1 MYQVYLIDDEP
12 WVLIGLERL
21 ISWEEYGFCVVGKS
35 TSSKEAWSQITQLK
49 PDVVVTDIRMPGLN
63 GLDLLGKIREENLNT
78 KVVLVSGFA
87 EFEYARI
94 AIRDGAFEYLV
105 KPVSKDQLSD
115 CMKRLSKELTALR
128 AETDTLAVSE
138 TIDMISKYKNAS
150 SAWAFLCDMHK
161 TKINKRRF
169 YMASLYRFEDDQKLI
184 CAQNISE
191 TVFDASIVPIAKNEL
206 FAVIGSDFCELPQY
220 HAKRI
225 LDYIKKICDTSST
238 LIFCGCSQIY
248 EEEIQVY
255 KMFGRAKN
263 ACDSAQFVT
272 ESIETLEHL
281 VTSGKILLDELW
293 RYFVQMNRVYA
304 KSQNGKYIDEREC
317 ESAEEL
323 LVEYKNA
330 RVFFE
335 MLKNKLVFNEAARLM
350 EQIREY
356 IDCHYMENLTAAA
369 LGNEIGISQGYLS
382 QLIKK
387 ETGKTYSEL
396 IQQKKL
402 EKAKELLQYSEKT
415 VGEIAQ
421 ETGYSDYYYFTKT
434 FKRLTKMTPSEY
446 RKKYEL

>member
-1 MYQVYLIDDEP
+1 MQVLF
-12 WVLIGLERL
+12 RL
-21 ISWEEYGFCVVGKS
+21 
-35 TSSKEAWSQITQLK
+35 Q
-49 PDVVVTDIRMPGLN
+49 
-63 GLDLLGKIREENLNT
+63 
-78 KVVLVSGFA
+78 
-87 EFEYARI
+87 
-94 AIRDGAFEYLV
+94 
-105 KPVSKDQLSD
+105 
-115 CMKRLSKELTALR
+115 
-128 AETDTLAVSE
+128 
-138 TIDMISKYKNAS
+138 
-150 SAWAFLCDMHK
+150 
-161 TKINKRRF
+161 
-169 YMASLYRFEDDQKLI
+169 
-184 CAQNISE
+184 
-191 TVFDASIVPIAKNEL
+191 KNEL

-225 LDYIKKICDTSST
+225 LDYVQKMCDASST

-263 ACDSAQFVT
+263 ACDSAQFVNLEMMVDHKEVEWEGKNELLRQIRYQKSSIS
-272 ESIETLEHL
+272 ESIEALEHL
-281 VTSGKILLDELW
+281 VISGEILIDELW
-293 RYFVQMNRVYA
+293 KYFVQMNRIYA
-304 KSQNGKYIDEREC
+304 ESQNGKYIDEREC

-330 RVFFE
+330 SMFFG
-335 MLKNKLVFNEAARLM
+335 MLKNKLVFDEAAKLM

-402 EKAKELLQYSEKT
+402 EKAKELLRYSEKT

-446 RKKYEL
+446 RKKYGL

>member
-1 MYQVYLIDDEP
+1 M
-12 WVLIGLERL
+12 
-21 ISWEEYGFCVVGKS
+21 
-35 TSSKEAWSQITQLK
+35 
-49 PDVVVTDIRMPGLN
+49 
-63 GLDLLGKIREENLNT
+63 
-78 KVVLVSGFA
+78 
-87 EFEYARI
+87 
-94 AIRDGAFEYLV
+94 
-105 KPVSKDQLSD
+105 
-115 CMKRLSKELTALR
+115 
-128 AETDTLAVSE
+128 
-138 TIDMISKYKNAS
+138 
-150 SAWAFLCDMHK
+150 
-161 TKINKRRF
+161 
-169 YMASLYRFEDDQKLI
+169 
-184 CAQNISE
+184 
-191 TVFDASIVPIAKNEL
+191 

-225 LDYIKKICDTSST
+225 LDYVQKMCDASST
-238 LIFCGCSQIY
+238 LIFCGYSQIY

-263 ACDSAQFVT
+263 ACDSAQFVNLEMMVDHKEVEWEGKNELLRQIRYQKSSIS
-272 ESIETLEHL
+272 ESIEALEHL
-281 VTSGKILLDELW
+281 VISGEILIDELW
-293 RYFVQMNRVYA
+293 KYFVQMNRIYA
-304 KSQNGKYIDEREC
+304 ESQNGKYIDEREC

-330 RVFFE
+330 SMFFG
-335 MLKNKLVFNEAARLM
+335 MLKNKLVFDEAAKLM

-402 EKAKELLQYSEKT
+402 EKAKELLRYSEKT

-446 RKKYEL
+446 RKKYGL

>member
-1 MYQVYLIDDEP
+1 M
-12 WVLIGLERL
+12 
-21 ISWEEYGFCVVGKS
+21 
-35 TSSKEAWSQITQLK
+35 
-49 PDVVVTDIRMPGLN
+49 
-63 GLDLLGKIREENLNT
+63 
-78 KVVLVSGFA
+78 
-87 EFEYARI
+87 
-94 AIRDGAFEYLV
+94 
-105 KPVSKDQLSD
+105 
-115 CMKRLSKELTALR
+115 
-128 AETDTLAVSE
+128 
-138 TIDMISKYKNAS
+138 
-150 SAWAFLCDMHK
+150 
-161 TKINKRRF
+161 
-169 YMASLYRFEDDQKLI
+169 
-184 CAQNISE
+184 
-191 TVFDASIVPIAKNEL
+191 
-206 FAVIGSDFCELPQY
+206 FAVIESDFCELPQY

-225 LDYIKKICDTSST
+225 LDYVQKMCDASST

-263 ACDSAQFVT
+263 ACDSAQFVNLEMMVDHKEVEWEGKNELLRQIRYQKSSIS
-272 ESIETLEHL
+272 ESIEALEHL
-281 VTSGKILLDELW
+281 VISGEILIDELW
-293 RYFVQMNRVYA
+293 KYFVQMNRIYA
-304 KSQNGKYIDEREC
+304 ESQNGKYIDEREC

-330 RVFFE
+330 SMFFG
-335 MLKNKLVFNEAARLM
+335 MLKNKLVFDEAAKLM

-402 EKAKELLQYSEKT
+402 EKAKELLRYSEKT

-446 RKKYEL
+446 RKKYGL

>member
-1 MYQVYLIDDEP
+1 MQVLF
-12 WVLIGLERL
+12 RL
-21 ISWEEYGFCVVGKS
+21 
-35 TSSKEAWSQITQLK
+35 Q
-49 PDVVVTDIRMPGLN
+49 
-63 GLDLLGKIREENLNT
+63 
-78 KVVLVSGFA
+78 
-87 EFEYARI
+87 
-94 AIRDGAFEYLV
+94 
-105 KPVSKDQLSD
+105 
-115 CMKRLSKELTALR
+115 
-128 AETDTLAVSE
+128 
-138 TIDMISKYKNAS
+138 
-150 SAWAFLCDMHK
+150 
-161 TKINKRRF
+161 
-169 YMASLYRFEDDQKLI
+169 
-184 CAQNISE
+184 
-191 TVFDASIVPIAKNEL
+191 L

-225 LDYIKKICDTSST
+225 LDYVQKMCDASST

-263 ACDSAQFVT
+263 VCDSAQFVNLEMMVDHKEVEWEGKNELLRQIRYQKSSIS
-272 ESIETLEHL
+272 ESIEALEHL
-281 VTSGKILLDELW
+281 VISGEILIDELW
-293 RYFVQMNRVYA
+293 KYFVQMNRIYA
-304 KSQNGKYIDEREC
+304 ESQNGKYIDEREC

-330 RVFFE
+330 SMFFG
-335 MLKNKLVFNEAARLM
+335 MLKNKLVFDEAAKLM

-402 EKAKELLQYSEKT
+402 EKAKELLRYSEKT

-446 RKKYEL
+446 RKKYGL

>member
-1 MYQVYLIDDEP
+1 M
-12 WVLIGLERL
+12 
-21 ISWEEYGFCVVGKS
+21 
-35 TSSKEAWSQITQLK
+35 
-49 PDVVVTDIRMPGLN
+49 
-63 GLDLLGKIREENLNT
+63 
-78 KVVLVSGFA
+78 
-87 EFEYARI
+87 
-94 AIRDGAFEYLV
+94 
-105 KPVSKDQLSD
+105 
-115 CMKRLSKELTALR
+115 
-128 AETDTLAVSE
+128 
-138 TIDMISKYKNAS
+138 
-150 SAWAFLCDMHK
+150 CD
-161 TKINKRRF
+161 
-169 YMASLYRFEDDQKLI
+169 A
-184 CAQNISE
+184 
-191 TVFDASIVPIAKNEL
+191 
-206 FAVIGSDFCELPQY
+206 
-220 HAKRI
+220 
-225 LDYIKKICDTSST
+225 SST

-263 ACDSAQFVT
+263 ACDSAQFVNLEMMVDHKEVEWEGKNELLRQIRYQKSSIS
-272 ESIETLEHL
+272 ESIEALEHL
-281 VTSGKILLDELW
+281 VISGEILIDELW
-293 RYFVQMNRVYA
+293 KYFVQMNRIYA
-304 KSQNGKYIDEREC
+304 ESQNGKYIDEREC

-330 RVFFE
+330 SMFFG
-335 MLKNKLVFNEAARLM
+335 MLKNKLVFDEAAKLM

-446 RKKYEL
+446 RKKYGL

>member
-1 MYQVYLIDDEP
+1 MQVLF
-12 WVLIGLERL
+12 RL
-21 ISWEEYGFCVVGKS
+21 
-35 TSSKEAWSQITQLK
+35 Q
-49 PDVVVTDIRMPGLN
+49 
-63 GLDLLGKIREENLNT
+63 
-78 KVVLVSGFA
+78 
-87 EFEYARI
+87 
-94 AIRDGAFEYLV
+94 
-105 KPVSKDQLSD
+105 
-115 CMKRLSKELTALR
+115 
-128 AETDTLAVSE
+128 
-138 TIDMISKYKNAS
+138 
-150 SAWAFLCDMHK
+150 
-161 TKINKRRF
+161 
-169 YMASLYRFEDDQKLI
+169 
-184 CAQNISE
+184 
-191 TVFDASIVPIAKNEL
+191 NEL

-225 LDYIKKICDTSST
+225 LDYVQKMCDASST

-263 ACDSAQFVT
+263 ACDSAQFVNLEMMVDHKEVEWEGKNELLRQIRYQKSSIS
-272 ESIETLEHL
+272 ESIEALEHL
-281 VTSGKILLDELW
+281 VISGEILIDELW
-293 RYFVQMNRVYA
+293 KYFVQMNRIYA
-304 KSQNGKYIDEREC
+304 ESQNGKYIDEREC

-330 RVFFE
+330 SMFFG
-335 MLKNKLVFNEAARLM
+335 MLKNKLVFDEAAKLM

-402 EKAKELLQYSEKT
+402 EKAKELLRYSEKT

-446 RKKYEL
+446 RKKYGL

>member
-1 MYQVYLIDDEP
+1 M
-12 WVLIGLERL
+12 
-21 ISWEEYGFCVVGKS
+21 
-35 TSSKEAWSQITQLK
+35 
-49 PDVVVTDIRMPGLN
+49 
-63 GLDLLGKIREENLNT
+63 
-78 KVVLVSGFA
+78 
-87 EFEYARI
+87 
-94 AIRDGAFEYLV
+94 
-105 KPVSKDQLSD
+105 
-115 CMKRLSKELTALR
+115 
-128 AETDTLAVSE
+128 
-138 TIDMISKYKNAS
+138 
-150 SAWAFLCDMHK
+150 
-161 TKINKRRF
+161 
-169 YMASLYRFEDDQKLI
+169 
-184 CAQNISE
+184 
-191 TVFDASIVPIAKNEL
+191 

-225 LDYIKKICDTSST
+225 LDYVQKMCDASST

-263 ACDSAQFVT
+263 ACDSAQFVNLEMMVDHKEVEWEGKNELLRQIRYQKSSIS
-272 ESIETLEHL
+272 ESIEALEHL
-281 VTSGKILLDELW
+281 VISGEILIDELW
-293 RYFVQMNRVYA
+293 KYFVQMNRIYA
-304 KSQNGKYIDEREC
+304 ESQNGKYIDEREC

-330 RVFFE
+330 SMFFG
-335 MLKNKLVFNEAARLM
+335 MLKNKLVFDEAAKLM

-402 EKAKELLQYSEKT
+402 EKAKELLRYSEKT

-446 RKKYEL
+446 RKKYGL

>member
-1 MYQVYLIDDEP
+1 MEMYIDD
-12 WVLIGLERL
+12 
-21 ISWEEYGFCVVGKS
+21 
-35 TSSKEAWSQITQLK
+35 
-49 PDVVVTDIRMPGLN
+49 
-63 GLDLLGKIREENLNT
+63 
-78 KVVLVSGFA
+78 
-87 EFEYARI
+87 
-94 AIRDGAFEYLV
+94 
-105 KPVSKDQLSD
+105 
-115 CMKRLSKELTALR
+115 
-128 AETDTLAVSE
+128 
-138 TIDMISKYKNAS
+138 
-150 SAWAFLCDMHK
+150 
-161 TKINKRRF
+161 
-169 YMASLYRFEDDQKLI
+169 
-184 CAQNISE
+184 
-191 TVFDASIVPIAKNEL
+191 
-206 FAVIGSDFCELPQY
+206 
-220 HAKRI
+220 
-225 LDYIKKICDTSST
+225 
-238 LIFCGCSQIY
+238 
-248 EEEIQVY
+248 
-255 KMFGRAKN
+255 
-263 ACDSAQFVT
+263 
-272 ESIETLEHL
+272 
-281 VTSGKILLDELW
+281 
-293 RYFVQMNRVYA
+293 
-304 KSQNGKYIDEREC
+304 REC

-323 LVEYKNA
+323 LAEYKNA

>member
-1 MYQVYLIDDEP
+1 M
-12 WVLIGLERL
+12 
-21 ISWEEYGFCVVGKS
+21 
-35 TSSKEAWSQITQLK
+35 
-49 PDVVVTDIRMPGLN
+49 
-63 GLDLLGKIREENLNT
+63 
-78 KVVLVSGFA
+78 
-87 EFEYARI
+87 
-94 AIRDGAFEYLV
+94 
-105 KPVSKDQLSD
+105 
-115 CMKRLSKELTALR
+115 
-128 AETDTLAVSE
+128 
-138 TIDMISKYKNAS
+138 
-150 SAWAFLCDMHK
+150 
-161 TKINKRRF
+161 
-169 YMASLYRFEDDQKLI
+169 
-184 CAQNISE
+184 
-191 TVFDASIVPIAKNEL
+191 IAKNEL

-225 LDYIKKICDTSST
+225 LDYVQKMCDASST

-263 ACDSAQFVT
+263 ACDSAQFVNLEMMVDHKEVEWEGKNELLRQIRYQKSSIS
-272 ESIETLEHL
+272 ESIEALEHL
-281 VTSGKILLDELW
+281 VISGEILIDELW
-293 RYFVQMNRVYA
+293 KYFVQMNRIYA
-304 KSQNGKYIDEREC
+304 ESQNGKYIDEREC

-330 RVFFE
+330 SMFFG
-335 MLKNKLVFNEAARLM
+335 MLKNKLVFDEAAKLM

-402 EKAKELLQYSEKT
+402 EKAKELLRYSEKT

-446 RKKYEL
+446 RKKYGL

>member
-1 MYQVYLIDDEP
+1 MQVLF
-12 WVLIGLERL
+12 RL
-21 ISWEEYGFCVVGKS
+21 
-35 TSSKEAWSQITQLK
+35 
-49 PDVVVTDIRMPGLN
+49 
-63 GLDLLGKIREENLNT
+63 
-78 KVVLVSGFA
+78 
-87 EFEYARI
+87 
-94 AIRDGAFEYLV
+94 
-105 KPVSKDQLSD
+105 
-115 CMKRLSKELTALR
+115 
-128 AETDTLAVSE
+128 
-138 TIDMISKYKNAS
+138 
-150 SAWAFLCDMHK
+150 
-161 TKINKRRF
+161 
-169 YMASLYRFEDDQKLI
+169 
-184 CAQNISE
+184 
-191 TVFDASIVPIAKNEL
+191 AKNEL
-206 FAVIGSDFCELPQY
+206 FAVIESDFCELPQY

-225 LDYIKKICDTSST
+225 LDYVKKICDTSST

-255 KMFGRAKN
+255 KMFGQSKN
-263 ACDSAQFVT
+263 ACDSAQFVNLDMIVDHKESDWEGKNELLRQIRYQKSSVT

-304 KSQNGKYIDEREC
+304 ESQNGKYIDEREC